1 MTQIEKNKIIW
12 ETQEAIDKVREKREG
27 MREMVQERKM
37 KKAWVNG
44 TAEEKYSQKK
54 TWNFELNL

>member
-1 MTQIEKNKIIW
+1 MTKIEKNKIIW

-44 TAEEKYSQKK
+44 TVEEK
-54 TWNFELNL
+54 